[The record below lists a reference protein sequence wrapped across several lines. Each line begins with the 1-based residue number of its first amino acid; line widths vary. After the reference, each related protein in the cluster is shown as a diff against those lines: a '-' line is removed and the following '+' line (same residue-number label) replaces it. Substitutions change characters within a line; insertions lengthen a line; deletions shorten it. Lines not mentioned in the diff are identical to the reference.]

1 MSKIYLPV
9 EVSNNNCAFVYDK
22 DTIRVYE
29 EVPRYNATIAYT
41 DYFIHSDYISR
52 TGSTTFGSYG
62 TINYNCLSSTD
73 FSTNA
78 IYRMDISSIVLIAFI
93 FIFGFYY
100 LIRTLLR
107 RLLYGRK
114 IF

>member
-9 EVSNNNCAFVYDK
+9 EVTNTNCAYVYDK

-29 EVPRYNATIAYT
+29 EVPRYNATISYT
-41 DYFIHSDYISR
+41 DYFIHSDYITRS
-52 TGSTTFGSYG
+52 GATTFGSYG
-62 TINYNCLSSTD
+62 TINYSCLSTSNFT
-73 FSTNA
+73 TNA
-78 IYRMDISSIVLIAFI
+78 MYRLDITSIVLIAFI
-93 FIFGFYY
+93 FTFVFYY